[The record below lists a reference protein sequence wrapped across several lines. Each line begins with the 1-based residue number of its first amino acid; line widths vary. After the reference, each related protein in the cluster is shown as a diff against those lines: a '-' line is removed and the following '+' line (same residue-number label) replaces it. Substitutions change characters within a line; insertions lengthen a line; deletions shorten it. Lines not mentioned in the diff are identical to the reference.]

1 MKCLYRSCTN
11 RKITGVCGGECF
23 NVDRIIMR
31 MVLYFI
37 DILVILFSVSFVI
50 IAYILMWIIV
60 PEALE
65 QSEGETMHWKDKQPI
80 YKQLKEKII
89 EAIVDGSYPEGE

>member
-1 MKCLYRSCTN
+1 M
-11 RKITGVCGGECF
+11 
-23 NVDRIIMR
+23 
-31 MVLYFI
+31 
-37 DILVILFSVSFVI
+37 
-50 IAYILMWIIV
+50 MWIIV

-89 EAIVDGSYPEGE
+89 EVIVDGSYPEGGG